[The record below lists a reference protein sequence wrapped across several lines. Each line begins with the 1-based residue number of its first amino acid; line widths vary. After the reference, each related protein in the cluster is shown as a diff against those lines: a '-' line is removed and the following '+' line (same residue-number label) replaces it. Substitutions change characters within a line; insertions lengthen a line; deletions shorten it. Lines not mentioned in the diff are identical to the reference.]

1 MYLSYL
7 SRIYFMFSS
16 PFTTLSKN
24 QELRL
29 TLGLLFVVV
38 LCIMG
43 LKYLDQF
50 LINDTCTGGIISFEL
65 ARDIETA
72 GSYLNSWGEKGKIAV
87 SLGLGIDFLFPIAY
101 SSLMAIL
108 IHKLNELLWFKRP
121 FFRVGNGLIWGIFI
135 AGVFDYI
142 ENIGLINLVLGNMDQ
157 FWVSISFYFATIK
170 FCIILVVLLYI
181 LANFTFFLMK
191 KRLK

>member
-1 MYLSYL
+1 
-7 SRIYFMFSS
+7 MFSS
-16 PFTTLSKN
+16 PFTSLSKN

-72 GSYLNSWGEKGKIAV
+72 GSYLNSWGERGKIAV

-191 KRLK
+191 KPLK